1 MHSLSLRFGRR
12 IILTWSYLLLGV
24 LGCSSSLSPTY
35 TAYCTFRFLS
45 GMAVSGIIINGVS
58 LSTCLQI
65 LLSYCPHISLSACL
79 SEVDPFAFTYLS
91 SEVEWIPTRERTLV
105 GTLTSF
111 FFTFGQMIL
120 AGLAYWLR
128 DWRKL
133 QVVVCAPHFLFFAYS
148 WSVVT
153 VKINVYKILCSLTAR
168 VALMCLLSR
177 RQVVLRVG
185 PLVGSQKSIRWCT
198 EQPQA
203 SCPYQWKTRS
213 YR

>member
-1 MHSLSLRFGRR
+1 MHSPSLRFGRR
-12 IILTWSYLLLGV
+12 IILTWSYLLLAV

-58 LSTCLQI
+58 LSTCLYPFVS
-65 LLSYCPHISLSACL
+65 LSMHISSRLSRRGWL
-79 SEVDPFAFTYLS
+79 FSFTYLS
-91 SEVEWIPTRERTLV
+91 LEVEWIPTRERTLV

-133 QVVVCAPHFLFFAYS
+133 QVVVCSPHFLFFAYS
-148 WSVVT
+148 WSVAT
-153 VKINVYKILCSLTAR
+153 VKK
-168 VALMCLLSR
+168 CL
-177 RQVVLRVG
+177 
-185 PLVGSQKSIRWCT
+185 
-198 EQPQA
+198 
-203 SCPYQWKTRS
+203 
-213 YR
+213 